1 MGEWGECLKKN
12 FLKNA
17 ISITFTLFRLSPFL
31 PEVTGDMYKENISQD
46 KIIRT
51 NPGLSK
57 NSRVQALRLVYLKWF
72 NDLKNQQYTIKP
84 RLNSGLS

>member
-1 MGEWGECLKKN
+1 MGGGDKKIFLKKCN
-12 FLKNA
+12 FHYVYFV
-17 ISITFTLFRLSPFL
+17 STFS
-31 PEVTGDMYKENISQD
+31 VSTGGDGRYVQGKHFSRQ
-46 KIIRT
+46 IIRT

-72 NDLKNQQYTIKP
+72 NHLKNQQYTIKS